1 MKINIRTRSCSDRTR
16 YVLQARPTISSKST
30 GYKLSSI
37 LFQLLFTIN
46 HGVVCYSIGLQWIM
60 PPSDHAPLQCNLAT
74 PSINQGWSCD
84 LLWSILEN
92 WCCET
97 FKASPKRFCSFHSDP
112 LGPVKKPR
120 LNHWMRDH
128 VEKARHAANSQNCMG
143 VHFSPTA
150 PAKRPS
156 NCTSRSEPTQDQ
168 QNSPVNP
175 KNSEK

>member
-1 MKINIRTRSCSDRTR
+1 MKINTQTCSCSDRTR

-30 GYKLSSI
+30 GYQLSSI

-74 PSINQGWSCD
+74 PSINRSWPCD
-84 LLWSILEN
+84 LLWSIFEN
-92 WCCET
+92 RCCET
-97 FKASPKRFCSFHSDP
+97 FKASRKRFYSFHSDP
-112 LGPVKKPR
+112 LGPVRKPL

-128 VEKARHAANSQNCMG
+128 KERDPANSQRCMS

-150 PAKRPS
+150 PAKLPS
-156 NCTSRSEPTQDQ
+156 NCTSMSEPTQDQ

-175 KNSEK
+175 KNPEK